1 MKEKPDKSLKDLG
14 ILIKKTRTEK
24 GLSIVEFGY
33 LIEMDKPNV
42 RRLENGN
49 TNPTFL
55 TLVRICK
62 ALDIELKE
70 LFMDFE
76 IPEKGNE

>member
-1 MKEKPDKSLKDLG
+1 MKEKTDKSLKDLG

-42 RRLENGN
+42 SRLENGN

-55 TLVRICK
+55 TLVKVCK
-62 ALDIELKE
+62 ALEIEFKD
-70 LFMDFE
+70 LFKDFE
-76 IPEKGNE
+76 FPKDNI